1 MLPWRLQ
8 DFFFF
13 LSSTLLPTH
22 TPPERKAPG
31 SASFQRGRWDGPA
44 PTNQYSA
51 RSVFPAPAATPGAS
65 LFSSSAP
72 SGPRHPTAPTSSPGI
87 TAGAP
92 HRLCPG
98 ASLRTAAG
106 RPSKRIAFLLAG
118 GGPELHVCGGEGAP
132 CAWLAGS
139 VPGETRS
146 THPQNNSLERFNSP
160 VRRLRSPCASCNAPD
175 GGSRYRRHLHCAPVG
190 MHCEQKGRGGE
201 CHLLQNGGS
210 EVRGVRGGF
219 SPGLPCAASTWPLEP

>member
-1 MLPWRLQ
+1 MCRRSIGGVTLRNWKMHLPRFQAATAQKPPVLLLQPTSSPRGSGPQPPAVLPWRLQ
-8 DFFFF
+8 DFFFFF

-132 CAWLAGS
+132 CA
-139 VPGETRS
+139 
-146 THPQNNSLERFNSP
+146 
-160 VRRLRSPCASCNAPD
+160 
-175 GGSRYRRHLHCAPVG
+175 
-190 MHCEQKGRGGE
+190 
-201 CHLLQNGGS
+201 
-210 EVRGVRGGF
+210 
-219 SPGLPCAASTWPLEP
+219 